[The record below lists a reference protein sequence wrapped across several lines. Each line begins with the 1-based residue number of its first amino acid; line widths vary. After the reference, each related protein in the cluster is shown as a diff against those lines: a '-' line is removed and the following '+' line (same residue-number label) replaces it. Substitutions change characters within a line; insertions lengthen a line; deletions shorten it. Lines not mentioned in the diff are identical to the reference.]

1 MKKSENSLAEKFL
14 QVSAIK
20 LQPEIPFVWGSG
32 WNAPIYNDHR
42 RILSYPQLRNL
53 VKIELAKEII
63 ERFPDAQVIAGA
75 STSAIAIGA
84 LTADVIGMPFVYVRE
99 TPKDHGLE
107 NMIEGNLRPGQ
118 KVVILEDLVTTATNS
133 VRAKDAIEM
142 NGCEALGLVAIFSY
156 EFPMAVKRLKD
167 ADLQMTSLI
176 KYSDMLNAAVELDY
190 IRPDDLATLQEWRK
204 DPANWAP
211 NVME

>member
-190 IRPDDLATLQEWRK
+190 IRPDDLATLQGWRK

>member
-156 EFPMAVKRLKD
+156 EFPMAVKRLND
-167 ADLQMTSLI
+167 DDLQMTSLI

>member
-99 TPKDHGLE
+99 TP
-107 NMIEGNLRPGQ
+107 
-118 KVVILEDLVTTATNS
+118 
-133 VRAKDAIEM
+133 
-142 NGCEALGLVAIFSY
+142 
-156 EFPMAVKRLKD
+156 
-167 ADLQMTSLI
+167 
-176 KYSDMLNAAVELDY
+176 
-190 IRPDDLATLQEWRK
+190 
-204 DPANWAP
+204 
-211 NVME
+211 

>member
-53 VKIELAKEII
+53 VKIELAKEIV

>member
-167 ADLQMTSLI
+167 ADLQMISLI